1 MLRGTPGASLT
12 SCPTSLSFACSPPAT
27 PPPSPPLSP
36 QTRQVSLIPLLF
48 QEYSSCLASSAPSL
62 LLAHCFTSLL
72 RCHLLGEAR
81 DDSSPSKSPSSPFS
95 LLCSISFHSNYHLL
109 AYHVIPLLSMHIVY
123 LSRRMF
129 APKEQGFFV
138 CFPFV
143 PAQCL
148 KQCVAHTGCWIYLP
162 E

>member
-12 SCPTSLSFACSPPAT
+12 SCPASLSFTCSPPAT
-27 PPPSPPLSP
+27 PAPSFLLRHA
-36 QTRQVSLIPLLF
+36 RQSLIPLLF
-48 QEYSSCLASSAPSL
+48 QEYSSCLASSAPSR

-109 AYHVIPLLSMHIVY
+109 AYHVITLLSMHIVY

-148 KQCVAHTGCWIYLP
+148 KLGTHWVLDISS
-162 E
+162 